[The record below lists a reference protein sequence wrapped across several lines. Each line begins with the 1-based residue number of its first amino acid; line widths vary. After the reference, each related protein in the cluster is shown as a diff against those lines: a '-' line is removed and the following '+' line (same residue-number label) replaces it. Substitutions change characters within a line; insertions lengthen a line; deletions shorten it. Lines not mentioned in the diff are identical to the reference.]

1 MRLKMTLMQKQYWAT
16 VFGFVVAEAETSYQ
30 ISVDPLQRRVYAFHR

>member
-16 VFGFVVAEAETSYQ
+16 VFGYVVAEAEKA
-30 ISVDPLQRRVYAFHR
+30 IE